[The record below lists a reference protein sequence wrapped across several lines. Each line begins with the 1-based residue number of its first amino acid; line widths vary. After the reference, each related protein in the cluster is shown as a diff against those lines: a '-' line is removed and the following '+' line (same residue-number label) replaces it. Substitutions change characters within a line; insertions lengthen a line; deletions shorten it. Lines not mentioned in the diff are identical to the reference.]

1 MACVA
6 WLGVLE
12 GPGCAHAPWS
22 RFELHCSGIIVARRL
37 YSCCVWCAVEHLK
50 DDTVQKSEER
60 STAAQYANPNR
71 HTTPYRAL
79 FPISIQTT
87 DSPTKVILF
96 HSFFRICICT
106 RQLRLLVA
114 RSLYTIL
121 VLWWW
126 RTNLVLYPARR
137 SDHFDNIFII
147 LDDNTKSNRSLLIK
161 MRIYPSAYADWDL
174 LCVST
179 RRIRPKL
186 PDRANSATHQ
196 PISSSVSQEWKSFP
210 PPPQQMR
217 LGCVALH
224 LRGIGINKQIN
235 YIPRCRSLQESPVK
249 WTPMRKADGMVRYT
263 SVMALVG
270 RRVAWVEQ
278 KKRFWWYVIIY
289 GIHLKNS

>member
-1 MACVA
+1 MLIVRWPRDTGYAAFGNYGALRVYIKDHRCVDSMACVA

-96 HSFFRICICT
+96 HSLFRICICMP

-121 VLWWW
+121 VL
-126 RTNLVLYPARR
+126 
-137 SDHFDNIFII
+137 
-147 LDDNTKSNRSLLIK
+147 
-161 MRIYPSAYADWDL
+161 
-174 LCVST
+174 
-179 RRIRPKL
+179 
-186 PDRANSATHQ
+186 
-196 PISSSVSQEWKSFP
+196 
-210 PPPQQMR
+210 
-217 LGCVALH
+217 
-224 LRGIGINKQIN
+224 
-235 YIPRCRSLQESPVK
+235 
-249 WTPMRKADGMVRYT
+249 
-263 SVMALVG
+263 
-270 RRVAWVEQ
+270 
-278 KKRFWWYVIIY
+278 
-289 GIHLKNS
+289 